1 MRKRNASNLD
11 LEKHPIAANEGGIL
25 VAILRSIIRQ
35 KGWSKKVGY
44 LIDRYG
50 HKIKN
55 QGDNN
60 LNKVKSK
67 STVIADLLKNAIT
80 FKVFIYICKYILGIT
95 KLTIIVEAEF
105 ADKQVVVAHQKF
117 AMDNLE
123 ESIEEEETENITK
136 EKDKDGNQKT
146 ATHQSTG
153 DT

>member
-25 VAILRSIIRQ
+25 VALLRSIIKQ
-35 KGWSKKVGY
+35 KGWSKKIGY

-50 HKIKN
+50 QKIKTE
-55 QGDNN
+55 GDNN
-60 LNKVKSK
+60 LIKVKSK
-67 STVIADLLKNAIT
+67 STVIADLLKKAIT
-80 FKVFIYICKYILGIT
+80 FKVFIYICKYILGIR

-117 AMDNLE
+117 AMDNIQESDEEDLE
-123 ESIEEEETENITK
+123 EFIKGEH
-136 EKDKDGNQKT
+136 GNQKT
-146 ATHQSTG
+146 DTHKPTG